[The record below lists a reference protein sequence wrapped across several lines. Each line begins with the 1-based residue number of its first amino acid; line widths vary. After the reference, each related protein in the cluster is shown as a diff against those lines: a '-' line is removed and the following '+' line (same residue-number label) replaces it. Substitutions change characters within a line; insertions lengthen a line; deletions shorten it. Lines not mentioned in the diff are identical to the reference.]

1 MQHDGARDELQ
12 EVLESALQEGG
23 YELVD
28 LERAGHRSRPILR
41 LRIDRLDAEPGAGIT
56 VDDCARASR
65 QLEEVLD
72 AREDLLQ
79 SYILEVSSP
88 GVERPLRKRRDFE
101 RAVGLEICVRGYQPL
116 VEGSKRVEGVLL
128 DVEDSEDDERLR
140 LQIAGEIEL
149 VVPLSAVAKAN
160 IVFRWDESS

>member
-1 MQHDGARDELQ
+1 VQHEARDELQ
-12 EVLESALQEGG
+12 EIAESTLQQLGF
-23 YELVD
+23 ELVD
-28 LERAGHRSRPILR
+28 LEKAGHRSRPILR
-41 LRIDRLDAEPGAGIT
+41 LRIDRLDAEPGVGIT

-65 QLEEVLD
+65 HLEEVLD

-101 RAVGLEICVRGYQPL
+101 RAVGREICLRGYQPL
-116 VEGSKRVEGVLL
+116 TEGSKRVEGVLL
-128 DVEDSEDDERLR
+128 GVEESEDEEQLR
-140 LQIAGEIEL
+140 LQIADAAEL

-160 IVFRWDESS
+160 IVFRWDQSG